1 MNLKRKKN
9 DVASRHIQR
18 LMKAIL
24 LSIGLA
30 LLPVLGLSQT
40 NRIID
45 NALLENEPM
54 LNAYSGYNKTY
65 HLVNINGEDYFALH
79 SDSLILQ
86 SINYPEIS
94 ALQRSNESVRI
105 PFTQSEWIIIVLPKT
120 RKNELDETE

>member
-1 MNLKRKKN
+1 
-9 DVASRHIQR
+9 
-18 LMKAIL
+18 
-24 LSIGLA
+24 
-30 LLPVLGLSQT
+30 
-40 NRIID
+40 
-45 NALLENEPM
+45 M